1 MGRRQRTSAV
11 NWKPSLPAPAGRWWG
26 LVGAGAGLL
35 FDYVSNRVSE
45 RLGRR
50 ELERASNE
58 ALKATIGELSRA
70 FRRDLSQAVDVWFD
84 DTRAIVAEQKLGK
97 K

>member
-1 MGRRQRTSAV
+1 
-11 NWKPSLPAPAGRWWG
+11 
-26 LVGAGAGLL
+26 
-35 FDYVSNRVSE
+35 VSE
-45 RLGRR
+45 RLGRG
-50 ELERASNE
+50 ELEQASSE